1 MLLEIPATECFFQAP
16 VQIPGNSINQSNGKQ
31 NTFARGRGILF
42 AELSCA
48 WILAWWHRGR
58 AYRMSSDGSSTN
70 GESYCV
76 QYGRLELVARQLVEG
91 VMIGRH
97 RSPFKGSSVEFV
109 EHREYYPGDEIRHI
123 DWRAFG
129 KTGRYYVKEFEDE
142 TNLRAHLLVDASGS
156 MSYAGT
162 TVSKFEYASQLAA
175 SMAWLLLGQRDSV
188 GLVTFDSKIRN
199 QLKAS
204 SNRDVF
210 RRMAHVLE
218 QTTPGDDTSLG
229 PVVESVLPTFK
240 RRSLVILIS
249 DCFDSL
255 PALEAAF
262 QRCRHARHELIVF
275 QIAAPE
281 EVEFPFE
288 RPTQFRSLEDI
299 DHRLLVDPARLR
311 KEYLRQYGEFSEG
324 LKKVCS
330 SMAIDHRVVKTSDPL
345 QEVVAEWLAERMAL
359 QASRR

>member
-1 MLLEIPATECFFQAP
+1 MSLEQSIPNDP
-16 VQIPGNSINQSNGKQ
+16 NKP
-31 NTFARGRGILF
+31 
-42 AELSCA
+42 
-48 WILAWWHRGR
+48 
-58 AYRMSSDGSSTN
+58 
-70 GESYCV
+70 V

-91 VMIGRH
+91 LMIGRH

-109 EHREYYPGDEIRHI
+109 EHRDYYPGDEIRHI

-156 MSYAGT
+156 MSYAGST
-162 TVSKFEYASQLAA
+162 ISKFDYASQLAA

-188 GLVTFDSKIRN
+188 GMVTFDSKIRD

-210 RRMAHVLE
+210 RQMAHVLE

-229 PVVESVLPTFK
+229 AVVEKVLPTFK

-255 PALEAAF
+255 QALEAAF
-262 QRCRHARHELIVF
+262 QRCRHARHELVVF

-281 EVEFPFE
+281 EIEFPFE
-288 RPTQFRSLEDI
+288 RPTQFRNLENV

-324 LKKVCS
+324 LKKICG

-345 QEVVAEWLAERMAL
+345 QKVVGEWLAERMAL